1 MDTQGSLKL
10 KQDPVTVPPKSQS
23 SKTKAAP
30 KVAPTRSITPMR
42 QTVGRRYHTR
52 HSTKLVSG
60 PSNTFDDPIILG
72 EDDPP
77 PLSEQPSPKDPSI
90 ELSNHNE
97 ALDTDFNSATSGQ
110 GAPHA
115 GISLD
120 GDPGDSGKQTN
131 DFLAEDD
138 TFVLREFPSTVSF
151 SPKPPSSLP
160 AVTPSMDLTFRRARL
175 RLIGEPEIQVDLSF
189 SDDIS
194 SMPSNLER
202 YTPSMEPLAHTKM
215 VVLNFLGLGLHQ
227 LGESQRLAM
236 LSSVSILKT
245 SPEFATSE
253 FGILD
258 DLPTIFSRSDAAF
271 ATSADMISHRTS
283 FQSKRETNEELDKH
297 DKVVRE
303 QIAAVTASYDVEEAE
318 VKRLEEEIHR
328 RRARMVTLLDDAET
342 LEAALLET
350 RKNSHTIGQQF
361 LGLKDYY
368 HIWTSRL
375 YEAENTQSECL
386 AKWERLRTLFP

>member
-1 MDTQGSLKL
+1 M
-10 KQDPVTVPPKSQS
+10 
-23 SKTKAAP
+23 
-30 KVAPTRSITPMR
+30 
-42 QTVGRRYHTR
+42 GRRYHTR
-52 HSTKLVSG
+52 HSAKLVSG

-72 EDDPP
+72 EDDPHP
-77 PLSEQPSPKDPSI
+77 APPSPKDSSV
-90 ELSNHNE
+90 ETSDTNE
-97 ALDTDFNSATSGQ
+97 AISDNNEVLDADFSSATSGQ

-115 GISLD
+115 EIS
-120 GDPGDSGKQTN
+120 GAKRTN

-151 SPKPPSSLP
+151 SPNPPSSLP
-160 AVTPSMDLTFRRARL
+160 AVTPSMDLTSRRARL

-202 YTPSMEPLAHTKM
+202 CTLSMEALAHAKM
-215 VVLNFLGLGLHQ
+215 AVRNFLGLGLHQ

-245 SPEFATSE
+245 SPEFTTSE

-271 ATSADMISHRTS
+271 ASSADMISHRTS
-283 FQSKRETNEELDKH
+283 FQSKRETKEELDKH
-297 DKVVRE
+297 AKVVRE

-350 RKNSHTIGQQF
+350 RKNSHTIGQQL
-361 LGLKDYY
+361 LGLKDDY

-386 AKWERLRTLFP
+386 AKWEQLRTLFP